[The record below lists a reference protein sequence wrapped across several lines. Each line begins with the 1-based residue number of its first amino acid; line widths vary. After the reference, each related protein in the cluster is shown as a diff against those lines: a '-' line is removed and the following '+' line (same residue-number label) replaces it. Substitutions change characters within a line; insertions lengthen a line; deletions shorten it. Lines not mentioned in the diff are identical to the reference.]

1 MPSDPRNRH
10 ERRSL
15 DAGHDAPRTESK
27 WERDGLAH
35 ILAFPIAEVPQR
47 LGISR
52 STAYLEI
59 AAGRLVA
66 RKCGARTLITSASA
80 QAWLDSLPKM
90 AA

>member
-1 MPSDPRNRH
+1 MPEPRNRH
-10 ERRSL
+10 EHRVQI
-15 DAGHDAPRTESK
+15 AGHDTPRPESK
-27 WERDGLAH
+27 WEGDGLSQ
-35 ILAFPIAEVPQR
+35 ILAFPISEVPWR

-66 RKCGARTLITSASA
+66 HKCGARTLITSASA
-80 QAWLDSLPKM
+80 QAWLDCLPIM